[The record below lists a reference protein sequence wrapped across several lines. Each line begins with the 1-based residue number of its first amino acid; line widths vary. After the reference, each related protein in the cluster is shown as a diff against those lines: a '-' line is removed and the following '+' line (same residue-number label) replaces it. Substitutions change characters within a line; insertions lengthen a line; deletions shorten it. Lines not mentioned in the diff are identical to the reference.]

1 MNRIVRLIRRILAL
15 SLVILLNIESFAAV
29 VSDNDGSAFITKAEF
44 DSLKNDFQAQID
56 NYNTSIDSK
65 IDGAIA
71 AYLSGIKI
79 SIEENSRLLA
89 WPGKTVGLVEDHRS
103 HPYKEGKVGGTF
115 TLSSWVC
122 RNSGFLNGTTAI
134 EGSGSAGIDYIAYCF
149 HQMTNKGEP
158 FKYLVAS
165 YGKIGTEM
173 MWDLNGYGDK
183 IDENFNCVNVFRD
196 LNDYTN
202 SGTYSIGLCAG
213 WNSQVGEM
221 GKKIKDQTNY
231 TILSCCEYSINSD
244 SYGRGGDANSV
255 HNRFS
260 ISSKDCDF
268 SSKIRYDDN
277 LRYLTNVE
285 ANTVYKTVWPAEWY
299 GVNESDL
306 VETHD
311 VNIRDLYDS
320 GWRLPNNLT
329 YNFHIKTYSNH
340 TGLYPCNNKAF
351 MRRWKSSAPS
361 ASEKAEGWR
370 QIVNNTSHHSY
381 RTKDQKSTLNLFKSS
396 TGTNCTSS
404 NLYSSE
410 LGEILKVLGS
420 DKVKTATIDEQSKTV
435 APLYVGVP
443 IANVKDLDKVSI
455 ELEFLD
461 DTDYTAAFKIGEFPE
476 GTIEEASADTAGCSI
491 SGENKTNKID
501 VKGSSTV
508 TKKTVSID
516 VSKNGILFFK
526 FAVNGENVGRIKL
539 PVNVKILHG

>member
-1 MNRIVRLIRRILAL
+1 MSKGTRLIKRVAAL
-15 SLVILLNIESFAAV
+15 FLVFLFSIESFAAV

-115 TLSSWVC
+115 TLTSWVC
-122 RNSGFLNGTTAI
+122 RDSGWINGTTAI
-134 EGSGSAGIDYIAYCF
+134 EGSGSGGIDYVAYCF

-165 YGKIGTEM
+165 YGKIGTTM

-183 IDENFNCVNVFRD
+183 IDETFNCVNLFRSQD
-196 LNDYTN
+196 DYTN
-202 SGTYSIGLCAG
+202 RGTYAIGLCSG
-213 WNSQVGEM
+213 WTNKFGEM
-221 GKKIKDQTNY
+221 GKKIKNQTSY
-231 TILSCCEYSINSD
+231 TILSCCEYS
-244 SYGRGGDANSV
+244 DANESYNRGAAGNAV
-255 HNRFS
+255 HNKFS
-260 ISSKDCDF
+260 ISNIDCDF

-285 ANTVYKTVWPAEWY
+285 ASTVYKTVWPAEWY
-299 GVNESDL
+299 GVNESAL

-320 GWRLPNNLT
+320 GWTIPNSTT
-329 YNFHIKTYSNH
+329 YNFHIKSYSNH
-340 TGLYPCNNKAF
+340 IGLYPCNNKAF
-351 MRRWKSSAPS
+351 MRRWKAAAPS
-361 ASEKAEGWR
+361 ASEKAAGWR

-491 SGENKTNKID
+491 SGQDKSNKID
-501 VKGSSTV
+501 VKGASTS
-508 TKKTVSID
+508 TKKTIVID
-516 VSKNGILFFK
+516 ISKNGVLFFK

-539 PVNVKILHG
+539 PVNVKIVHG